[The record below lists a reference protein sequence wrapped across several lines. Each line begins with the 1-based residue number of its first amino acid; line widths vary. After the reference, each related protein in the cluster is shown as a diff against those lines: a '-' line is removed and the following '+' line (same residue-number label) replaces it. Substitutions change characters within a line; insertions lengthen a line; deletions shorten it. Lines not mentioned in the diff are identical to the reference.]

1 MNKEKDRNICFLGTA
16 QETQN
21 KAFNGQCTFAENFDA
36 HHPKKIIQPLI
47 SSQRITTFAEITAE
61 KCDFLHFSA
70 LKSVISPNYKPNQRH
85 AHWKNTQIHK
95 SLFMEDYNKYQGNYS
110 EGGLWNTVKKWTSK
124 LGEEAIY
131 NICLLYYLAKSPD
144 LPATDKMKVLGVL
157 GYLILPADVLPDI
170 TPIVGF
176 SDDLAA
182 IVFLLKNLSKYTTSE
197 IKEKA
202 RERAKKLLR

>member
-1 MNKEKDRNICFLGTA
+1 
-16 QETQN
+16 
-21 KAFNGQCTFAENFDA
+21 
-36 HHPKKIIQPLI
+36 
-47 SSQRITTFAEITAE
+47 
-61 KCDFLHFSA
+61 
-70 LKSVISPNYKPNQRH
+70 
-85 AHWKNTQIHK
+85 
-95 SLFMEDYNKYQGNYS
+95 MEDYNKYQGNYS

-124 LGEEAIY
+124 LGEEGIY
-131 NICLLYYLAKSPD
+131 NICLLYYLATSPD

>member
-1 MNKEKDRNICFLGTA
+1 MGKQTWRRSHLQHLLTLL
-16 QETQN
+16 
-21 KAFNGQCTFAENFDA
+21 
-36 HHPKKIIQPLI
+36 P
-47 SSQRITTFAEITAE
+47 SEIT
-61 KCDFLHFSA
+61 
-70 LKSVISPNYKPNQRH
+70 R
-85 AHWKNTQIHK
+85 
-95 SLFMEDYNKYQGNYS
+95 
-110 EGGLWNTVKKWTSK
+110 
-124 LGEEAIY
+124 
-131 NICLLYYLAKSPD
+131 

-202 RERAKKLLR
+202 RERAKNCFTR

>member
-1 MNKEKDRNICFLGTA
+1 
-16 QETQN
+16 
-21 KAFNGQCTFAENFDA
+21 
-36 HHPKKIIQPLI
+36 
-47 SSQRITTFAEITAE
+47 
-61 KCDFLHFSA
+61 
-70 LKSVISPNYKPNQRH
+70 
-85 AHWKNTQIHK
+85 
-95 SLFMEDYNKYQGNYS
+95 MEDYNKYQGNYS
-110 EGGLWNTVKKWTSK
+110 EGGLWATVKKWTSK

-202 RERAKKLLR
+202 RERAKKLLH

>member
-1 MNKEKDRNICFLGTA
+1 
-16 QETQN
+16 
-21 KAFNGQCTFAENFDA
+21 
-36 HHPKKIIQPLI
+36 
-47 SSQRITTFAEITAE
+47 
-61 KCDFLHFSA
+61 
-70 LKSVISPNYKPNQRH
+70 
-85 AHWKNTQIHK
+85 
-95 SLFMEDYNKYQGNYS
+95 MEDYNKYQGNYS
-110 EGGLWNTVKKWTSK
+110 EGGLRNTVKKWTSK